1 MLRTSVPLIGALYVA
16 SPQLVVLEKHVMNIP
31 ASYLIAIGG
40 FSGVLAAVCAV
51 YFAWQNTTSQ
61 ELVLT
66 VAAFVGAFV
75 LLAIKL
81 GLEMRGEESK
91 DLVTAEYT
99 FDGLLPEMA
108 SGFYADTSPGFLR
121 GVAEKESSAD
131 RARSRS
137 ETFKESPEI
146 LAQDMALASLTAM
159 LFSYRPDWQLRP
171 IVANARYTFG
181 SVGAENLSKDDD
193 CTKVDAQNVSDS
205 LNASRNLF
213 ANIRL
218 NQWGRDHICLPPS
231 ARLIVGRHHLRIETP
246 QCSMS
251 FTVKPPTG
259 RLFGAPN
266 LIKPGQSRVIDH
278 VKLQNGEPRY
288 INMPVPIELNIKYHA
303 IYSKHRDMGRIRT
316 WVTSIT
322 KASHDWFEGSG
333 NTFMQLASPL
343 EKNEVDVGQTP
354 PNAP

>member
-1 MLRTSVPLIGALYVA
+1 M
-16 SPQLVVLEKHVMNIP
+16 
-31 ASYLIAIGG
+31 
-40 FSGVLAAVCAV
+40 

-121 GVAEKESSAD
+121 GIAEKDASAD
-131 RARSRS
+131 RARSRPAI
-137 ETFKESPEI
+137 FKESPEV

-159 LFSYRPDWQLRP
+159 LFSYQPDWQLRP

-181 SVGAENLSKDDD
+181 YVGAENLSKDDD
-193 CTKVDAQNVSDS
+193 CTMVAAQDVSDS
-205 LNASRNLF
+205 LSASHNLF
-213 ANIRL
+213 ASIRL

-231 ARLIVGRHHLRIETP
+231 AHLIVERHHLRIETP
-246 QCSMS
+246 QCSVS
-251 FTVKPPTG
+251 FTVKLPTG

-266 LIKPGQSRVIDH
+266 LIKPGQYRVLDH
-278 VKLQNGEPRY
+278 VKLKNGEPRY
-288 INMPVPIELNIKYHA
+288 INMPVPIELRLLR
-303 IYSKHRDMGRIRT
+303 S
-316 WVTSIT
+316 
-322 KASHDWFEGSG
+322 
-333 NTFMQLASPL
+333 Q
-343 EKNEVDVGQTP
+343 
-354 PNAP
+354 